1 MFERSWGRVAR
12 ILVVWPLLAPGLG
25 FAEAPAEGLVELMR
39 GMASSRGVVAN
50 FREFKR
56 IAVLRE
62 PIETQGRLYFVP
74 PGRMRRELYVPVQSR
89 MIIDGGRVRMEQ
101 DGAVRD
107 LSDSPIAR
115 AFVEN
120 FVVLWSG
127 DLRALEERYQVSFE
141 ATGSDWEM
149 TLIPRDRN
157 MRRAI
162 DRIVLRG
169 SSESLREI
177 ETREVDGDLTL
188 TTLQDVEPDRVFD
201 DAEIRRLFPD
211 PSESTVTP

>member
-1 MFERSWGRVAR
+1 MIERPRGRAAT
-12 ILVVWPLLAPGLG
+12 ILIVWALLAPGLG
-25 FAEAPAEGLVELMR
+25 LAGAPAQGLAELMR
-39 GMASSRGVVAN
+39 GMASSRGVAAN
-50 FREFKR
+50 FHELKR

-74 PGRMRRELYVPVQSR
+74 PGRMRRELHVPVQSR
-89 MIIDGGRVRMEQ
+89 LIIDGSRVRMEE
-101 DGAVRD
+101 GGGVRD
-107 LSDSPIAR
+107 LSDSPMAR

-127 DLRALEERYQVSFE
+127 DLEALEERYQVSFE

-149 TLIPRDRN
+149 TLVPRDPN

-162 DRIVLRG
+162 DSIVLRG

-177 ETREVDGDLTL
+177 ETREVDGDRTL
-188 TTLQDVEPDRVFD
+188 TTLQDVEPDRVFS
-201 DAEIRRLFPD
+201 DAEIRRLFPK
-211 PSESTVTP
+211 PSGSTFRP